1 MTSIVFESLLAPQY
15 LQWLLQ
21 GFAVT
26 VALSLLVVLAA
37 MPLGF
42 ALCIARI
49 SSAWWWARPAR
60 AWLSV
65 FRNTPLLVQLFFWY
79 FGVSAWL
86 PDSWKR
92 WLNAPHRLE
101 LWWFGLHWPPFEYLA
116 GFVGLA
122 LYSAAFIAEE
132 FRAGVRGVPAG
143 QVAAASA
150 LGLRPL
156 QVWRHVILPQAVH
169 NAFPPLLGQVMN
181 IVKNSSLTMAIG
193 VAELSYAARQV
204 ESQSFQAF
212 QVFAVATALYVLTIA
227 AVEVAGQYWKRRWHG
242 ARRSPAMAG

>member
-1 MTSIVFESLLAPQY
+1 MSEYGLDPIY

-26 VALSLLVVLAA
+26 IVLSLLVVLAA

-49 SSAWWWARPAR
+49 SQAWWCALPAR

-86 PDSWKR
+86 PEAWKR
-92 WLNAPHRLE
+92 WLNAPHALD
-101 LWWFGLHWPPFEYLA
+101 LWLFGLRWPPFEYLA
-116 GFVGLA
+116 GFVGLT

-143 QVAAASA
+143 QFAAASA

-156 QVWRHVILPQAVH
+156 QTWRYVVLPQAVR
-169 NAFPPLLGQVMN
+169 NAFAPLLGQVMN
-181 IVKNSSLTMAIG
+181 IIKNSSLAMAIG

-212 QVFAVATALYVLTIA
+212 QVFAVATLLYVLLIA
-227 AVEVAGQYWKRRWHG
+227 VIELLGQL
-242 ARRSPAMAG
+242 ARRPRRGPRTSTAMVG

>member
-1 MTSIVFESLLAPQY
+1 MFERGLDPVY
-15 LQWLLQ
+15 LQWLWQ

-49 SSAWWWARPAR
+49 SSKAWWSRPAR

-86 PDSWKR
+86 PEAWKP
-92 WLNAPHRLE
+92 WLNAPHHWD
-101 LWWFGLHWPPFEYLA
+101 LWLFGLRWPPFEYLA
-116 GFVGLA
+116 GFVGLT

-143 QVAAASA
+143 QVVAASA

-156 QVWRHVILPQAVH
+156 QVWRHVVLPQAVH

-181 IVKNSSLTMAIG
+181 IVKNSSLAMAIG

-204 ESQSFQAF
+204 ESQTFQAF
-212 QVFAVATALYVLTIA
+212 QVFAVATALYVLLA
-227 AVEVAGQYWKRRWHG
+227 AVIEVIGQVATRRRHGAASSTAVAG
-242 ARRSPAMAG
+242 